1 MVVIGKLRQLCFPST
16 GISNEGKRRKGILPV
31 RLNSNSPMKST
42 EPEALG
48 DLPTLVAEPVKGFE
62 LQDAYFWP
70 VEMLDAFRY
79 QRKR

>member
-1 MVVIGKLRQLCFPST
+1 MEYKLAGVSY
-16 GISNEGKRRKGILPV
+16 GILPKGWTT
-31 RLNSNSPMKST
+31 RKQGTASHR
-42 EPEALG
+42 

-79 QRKR
+79 QRIR